1 LNSGLRI
8 MSGWINL
15 DLGIV
20 TASFQFGM
28 EILEMKNDFLKVNL
42 ILNSLIN
49 EMQERIAK
57 VSRLMLVLDWL
68 GENTDKQIINFSM
81 VRAREQA

>member
-28 EILEMKNDFLKVNL
+28 KILEMKNDFLKVNL